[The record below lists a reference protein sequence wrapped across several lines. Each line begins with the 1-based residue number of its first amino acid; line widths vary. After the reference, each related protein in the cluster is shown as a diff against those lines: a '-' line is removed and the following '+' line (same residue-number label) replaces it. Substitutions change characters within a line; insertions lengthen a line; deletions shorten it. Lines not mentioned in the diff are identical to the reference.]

1 MNYQLV
7 LQVRGES
14 LSDFDAMMDL
24 EQELAVK
31 LGDIAEVDGHDMG
44 CGEINIFI
52 LTSNPEAAFEK
63 SKPCLIKHKFLNRI
77 KSGFRALSED
87 TFTTIW
93 PENLADEFIVA

>member
-63 SKPCLIKHKFLNRI
+63 SKPCLIKHKLLNRI
-77 KSGFRALSED
+77 KSGFRVLSED

-93 PENLADEFIVA
+93 PENSADEFIVA